1 MSGTYKDFFCC
12 DPVAICS
19 SVVSEIVAPCHR
31 LVDAEEESH
40 DTAHVW
46 VRVFGE
52 TDLSSNVFEVLVTC
66 LNRARKV
73 NESHKEMCFGKTKN
87 LKLKLPFVHRCR
99 LLFVGMVCTTRR
111 GTIHRSCKLAGCGP
125 P

>member
-46 VRVFGE
+46 VRVFRE
-52 TDLSSNVFEVLVTC
+52 TDLSANVFEVLVTC

-73 NESHKEMCFGKTKN
+73 NESHKEMCFGKTRK
-87 LKLKLPFVHRCR
+87 FEIEI
-99 LLFVGMVCTTRR
+99 
-111 GTIHRSCKLAGCGP
+111 TICPSLQVAFCGHGLHYQARYHP
-125 P
+125 S